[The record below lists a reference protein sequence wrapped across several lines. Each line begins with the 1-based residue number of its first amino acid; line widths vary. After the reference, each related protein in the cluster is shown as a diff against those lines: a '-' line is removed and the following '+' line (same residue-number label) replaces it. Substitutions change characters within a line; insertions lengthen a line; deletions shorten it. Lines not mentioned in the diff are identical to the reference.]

1 MSAYQLLLV
10 TVVVGSGAAL
20 QAVLGFGLGLIAAP
34 VLALVD
40 PTLVPG
46 PLLFVM
52 VPLTVLVARRE
63 RGSLD
68 LRGIRWA
75 LAGRIPGT
83 IAGSLAVASLPER
96 QLAVLLGGVV
106 LLAVVL
112 SVAGW
117 RVRPTSST
125 LLVAGAASGFMGTAT
140 SIGGPPMALVYQRRS
155 GPELRA
161 TLAAYFVVG
170 AAFSL
175 ATLSVAG
182 EFDGAGLAQGLWLLP
197 GVLAGYAAS
206 GHLARVLDGGHT
218 RTAVLVASATSAMA
232 LILRQLL

>member
-1 MSAYQLLLV
+1 VSAAQLLLV
-10 TVVVGSGAAL
+10 TLVVGGGAAL

-52 VPLTVLVARRE
+52 VPLTLLVARRE

-83 IAGSLAVASLPER
+83 IAGSLAVAALPER
-96 QLAVLLGGVV
+96 HLAILLGGVV

-125 LLVAGAASGFMGTAT
+125 LLMAGAASGFMGTAT

-197 GVLAGYAAS
+197 GVLAGYATS
-206 GHLARVLDGGHT
+206 GHLARFLDGGHT
-218 RTAVLVASATSAMA
+218 RTAVLVASASSATV
-232 LILRQLL
+232 LILRHLV